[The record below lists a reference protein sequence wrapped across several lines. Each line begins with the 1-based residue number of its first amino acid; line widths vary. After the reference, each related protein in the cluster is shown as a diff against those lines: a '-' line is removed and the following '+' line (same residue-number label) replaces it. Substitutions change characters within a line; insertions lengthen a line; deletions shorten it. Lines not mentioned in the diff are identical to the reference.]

1 MIRNRNIANAS
12 WIIGCR
18 IVQALLGVV
27 ISMLTARYLGP
38 SHFGVI
44 NYAAAIVA
52 FVAPIAKLGLTH
64 VLVQEIVY
72 SPESEGKILGSSLVM
87 SLISSFFC
95 IIGVIAFS
103 IVTNPSDQETILV
116 CALYSLL
123 LISNAFEVVQFW
135 FQANLISKYTSIVSV
150 IGYLVI
156 SVYKVVLLITKQ
168 SVYWFALSNAIDHFV
183 IGIVLLIIY
192 KKKNGRKL
200 SFSFEWVKKL
210 FRQSKFFILSSMMIT
225 IFAQTDKIMLKF
237 MMGDEA
243 TGIYSAAI
251 GCAGMTSF
259 VFAAISESLRPTI
272 LEYKKVS
279 SPLYETNM
287 CRLYT
292 ITIYMALAQSVVMTL
307 LAKPI
312 ILIMYGREF
321 LAAVPI
327 LQIGVWY
334 TTFSYV
340 GSARDIWMLAE
351 NKQQHLLV
359 INCSGALMNVLLNAL
374 LIPGMGIAGA
384 AIASVVTQIFANF
397 ILGFIYAPI
406 RANNLLVLKSFDP
419 RSLIDTVKIILKRK

>member
-18 IVQALLGVV
+18 IVQSILGVV

-72 SPESEGKILGSSLVM
+72 SPESEGKILGTSLIMSLV
-87 SLISSFFC
+87 SSVFC

-103 IVTNPSDQETILV
+103 VVTNPNDTETILV

-123 LISNAFEVVQFW
+123 LISNALEVIQFW
-135 FQANLISKYTSIVSV
+135 YQANLISKYTSIVSV
-150 IGYLVI
+150 IAYLVI
-156 SVYKVVLLITKQ
+156 SVYKSVLLITEQ
-168 SVYWFALSNAIDHFV
+168 SVYWFALSNAIDHFL

-200 SFSFEWVKKL
+200 GFSFDWVKRL
-210 FRQSKFFILSSMMIT
+210 FSQSKFFIISSMMIT

-237 MMGDEA
+237 MLGDEA

-251 GCAGMTSF
+251 GCASMTSF
-259 VFAAISESLRPTI
+259 VFSAIAASLRPTI
-272 LEYKKVS
+272 LEHKKAS

-292 ITIYMALAQSVVMTL
+292 ITIYMALAQSVAMTL

-312 ILIMYGREF
+312 ILIMYGQEF
-321 LAAVPI
+321 IEAVPV
-327 LQIGVWY
+327 LQIGVWF
-334 TTFSYV
+334 TTFSYI

-359 INCSGALMNVLLNAL
+359 INLSGALTNVLLNML
-374 LIPGMGIAGA
+374 LIPFWGTAGA
-384 AIASVVTQIFANF
+384 AIASVATQIFANS
-397 ILGFIYAPI
+397 ILGFIYRPI
-406 RANNLLVLKSFDP
+406 RPNNWLVIKSLDP
-419 RSLIDTVKIILKRK
+419 KSLIGTVKLILKRK